1 MSILLTGISEI
12 TPPYCDPAL
21 EAADMKEVEEILPGS
36 WDKFK
41 AICLMAKS
49 EMNIS
54 SKNKTAVIR
63 KELLGLQ
70 TLSAKLLKKYS
81 KLSPATQELLP
92 TKTSDLI
99 QELNGAFD
107 SVASNIENLPDG
119 KQRLHHRD
127 YMATKI
133 ACLMRGLG
141 VTPHLIRDLNSNEAW
156 SGDDKYARLLRIAVI
171 ALEGRDPSDLYPYL
185 ERGLKNKIP

>member
-12 TPPYCDPAL
+12 IPLYCDPAL

-49 EMNIS
+49 EMDIV
-54 SKNKTAVIR
+54 SKNKTSVIR

-70 TLSAKLLKKYS
+70 TLSAKMLKKYL
-81 KLSPATQELLP
+81 KLTPATQALLP
-92 TKTSDLI
+92 AKTSDLI
-99 QELNGAFD
+99 QELTGNFE

-133 ACLMRGLG
+133 AILMLDRG
-141 VTPHLIRDLNSNEAW
+141 VTPRLNRDILSADAW
-156 SGDDKYARLLRIAVI
+156 GGDDKYARLLRIAVI
-171 ALEGRDPSDLYPYL
+171 AVEGRDPSDLYPHL
-185 ERGLKNKIP
+185 ERGLKK